1 MNTKKAILL
10 GCGTVTLLGILA
22 IAGLV
27 MFVSHVAK
35 DVEGVG
41 VTISSPTDVS
51 VGDTFKLE
59 VTVKNERQGK
69 VLELSDIDI
78 ADEYFN
84 AFTVVSVTPTP
95 KSDMHVPIDNSRSY
109 TFDRKIQPGKTQVFT
124 WELRAE
130 KEGIFRGDV
139 DICEGMQFVTKMAQT
154 VVKEK

>member
-10 GCGTVTLLGILA
+10 GCGTVTFLGLLAVVGV
-22 IAGLV
+22 V
-27 MFVSHVAK
+27 MFISHVAK

-41 VTISSPTDVS
+41 VTINSPTDVS
-51 VGDTFKLE
+51 VGETFKLD
-59 VTVKNERQGK
+59 VTVRNERQGK

-95 KSDMHVPIDNSRSY
+95 KTEMHVPIDNSQSF

-130 KEGIFRGDV
+130 KPGIFRGDV
-139 DICEGMQFVTKMAQT
+139 DVCEGMQFVTKMAQT